1 MTCFLFFCNSS
12 ASQDKEPEGYACV
25 SGGPLK
31 TPVLSEVLSSLV
43 PLRLKRSESVPPDTQ
58 AYLSGSLS
66 YEV

>member
-25 SGGPLK
+25 SGG
-31 TPVLSEVLSSLV
+31 TLS
-43 PLRLKRSESVPPDTQ
+43 LRFKRSGTKLGNTSLSTGVFKGPPDTQ
-58 AYLSGSLS
+58 AYPSGSLS